1 MSSLQEYER
10 KRNFR
15 KTAEPKAALNR
26 QNRRR
31 FVIQKHAATRLHYD
45 FRLEL
50 GGTLKSWALPKG
62 MPFKHGEKRL
72 AVHVEDHPVS
82 YIAFEGTIPK
92 GQYGGGTVMVW
103 DEGTFDTEDPH
114 PLKTLENGK
123 LHFSLKGQKLSGE
136 WYLVRLRGDDNQW
149 LIIRGGADHKPVSK
163 KQDDTSVRSK
173 KSMAQLAKSDDVWE
187 SKTVNGSAKKTR
199 LQKAAEAHS
208 EKVGRV
214 TPNAPAGRR
223 STKTSASAT
232 ASDSPPARP
241 KRTTGRKPKFI
252 PTMQALLVDDPG
264 PGDWVYEIKFDG
276 FRALAYKHGDA
287 VHLLSRNEK
296 DFAERFP
303 EIADAVAELAID
315 DAILDGEIVALDAK
329 GRSSFQRLQGI
340 ENGDRPPLHYY
351 VFDLLQ
357 LDGKSLR
364 DEPLTTRKARLE
376 TLLKNAPD
384 AIRYS
389 ASLEGALPQLMQ
401 RAQKLG
407 LEGLIGKRPDSLYEA
422 GKRSG
427 SWIKL
432 KLSMEQE
439 FVIGGYTPPGGSRKH
454 LGALI
459 VGVYEGEKLI
469 CTGKVGTGFNHALL
483 KSLHARFAKIAQK
496 ECPFDNLPDKRERR
510 YGQAITATVMKTCHW
525 VKPVT
530 VCQLRFT
537 EWTNDGRLRHPV
549 FLGLREDK
557 AATDVV
563 REKPAR

>member
-1 MSSLQEYER
+1 MSSLQEYKR

-15 KTAEPKAALNR
+15 KTAEPKAAVNR

-103 DEGTFDTEDPH
+103 DEGTFETDDPH
-114 PLKTLENGK
+114 PLKTLEKGK
-123 LHFSLKGQKLSGE
+123 LHFSLKGKKLSGE

-187 SKTVNGSAKKTR
+187 SKPVNGSAKKTR
-199 LQKAAEAHS
+199 LQKAA
-208 EKVGRV
+208 
-214 TPNAPAGRR
+214 
-223 STKTSASAT
+223 ASA
-232 ASDSPPARP
+232 AGSNSPPARP
-241 KRTTGRKPKFI
+241 KRTTGQKPKFI
-252 PTMQALLVDDPG
+252 PPMQALLVEEAG

-303 EIADAVAELAID
+303 EIADAVTELAVD

-340 ENGDRPPLHYY
+340 ENGERPPLHYY

-364 DEPLTTRKARLE
+364 DEPLSTRKARLE
-376 TLLKNAPD
+376 TLLKKAPE

-389 ASLEGALPQLMQ
+389 ASLEGKLPDLMK
-401 RAQKLG
+401 RAKHLG
-407 LEGLIGKRPDSLYEA
+407 LEGLIGKRRDSLYEA
-422 GKRSG
+422 GKRTG

-432 KLSMEQE
+432 KISQEQE

-459 VGVYEGEKLI
+459 VGVYEGKKLI

-483 KSLHARFAKIAQK
+483 KSLHGRFAKIAQK
-496 ECPFDNLPDKRERR
+496 ACPFENLPDTRERR
-510 YGQAITATVMKTCHW
+510 YGQAITASVMKTCHW

-557 AATDVV
+557 KATDVV